1 MKTIDDNPTALDMID
16 FQSGV
21 NLGYSLGEWNEN
33 PELIQTV
40 NLIAK
45 RNPHLSFCRG
55 ITKGY
60 ERALLDRSKEKDLEH
75 DQRMNEI
82 LIAQNKTKDE
92 KDLER

>member
-1 MKTIDDNPTALDMID
+1 MKTIDDNYTASDMID

-33 PELIQTV
+33 PEIIQTV

-45 RNPHLSFCRG
+45 RNPHLTFCRG

-60 ERALLDRSKEKDLEH
+60 EKALLDRSKEKHSEL

-82 LIAQNKTKDE
+82 SMAQNKTKDE

>member
-1 MKTIDDNPTALDMID
+1 MKTLDDNYTASDMTD

-40 NLIAK
+40 NSIAK
-45 RNPHLSFCRG
+45 RNPHLTFCRG

-60 ERALLDRSKEKDLEH
+60 ERALHDRSQEKHSEL

-82 LIAQNKTKDE
+82 FIAQNKNKDE
-92 KDLER
+92 KDWER

>member
-1 MKTIDDNPTALDMID
+1 MKTQDENYTASEIVN

-21 NLGYSLGEWNEN
+21 NLGHSLGLWNEN
-33 PELIQTV
+33 PELIKIV
-40 NLIAK
+40 NSIAK

-60 ERALLDRSKEKDLEH
+60 ERALLNRSKDKHSEL

-82 LIAQNKTKDE
+82 SMAQNKTKDE

>member
-1 MKTIDDNPTALDMID
+1 MNTLDDNYTASEIIN

-21 NLGYSLGEWNEN
+21 NLGHSLGSWNEN
-33 PELIQTV
+33 PELIQIV
-40 NLIAK
+40 NSIAK

-60 ERALLDRSKEKDLEH
+60 ERALLDRSKEKHSEL

-82 LIAQNKTKDE
+82 FIAQSKSKDE